1 MTTEADDKL
10 GCAQAIF
17 EAIAGKSISFF
28 PRADDNRAPGRLRTL
43 TDKEAIEAISAEVK
57 HLAPDEDT
65 LEDALKVARE
75 SLDEVTAQTNY
86 QDGKAT
92 RLLTIL
98 TFMSAFSGFAFN
110 RLADGYPLSIISW
123 VDKRSSFNSGL
134 VVVSYL
140 LFAAFALLAT
150 SGALVTF
157 HAIRARFR
165 YPRAAAKDR
174 PPASMLFWMGI
185 SRTQPNRWAKAFID
199 PADPKKVAPELRIEY
214 LRNYIVETYLVAAKV
229 ADKVRFLEPAQRI
242 QSWAIKALF
251 FWIIVTAFVFAFVQ
265 PVKKESNPVIRIET
279 PISSVCITGGNNV
292 STAANGQ
299 PCSPSP

>member
-1 MTTEADDKL
+1 MRTEAEDKL
-10 GCAQAIF
+10 GCAQAVF

-28 PRADDNRAPGRLRTL
+28 PRADDNRALGRLRTL

-57 HLAPDEDT
+57 HLAPDEDA
-65 LEDALKVARE
+65 LEDALKVAHE
-75 SLDEVTAQTNY
+75 SLDEVTAQTDY

-98 TFMSAFSGFAFN
+98 TFMSAFSGLAFN

-123 VDKRSSFNSGL
+123 ADKWSSFNSGL
-134 VVVSYL
+134 VGVSYL

-199 PADPKKVAPELRIEY
+199 QADPKNVAPELRIEY
-214 LRNYIVETYLVAAKV
+214 LRNYIVETYLIAAKV

-251 FWIIVTAFVFAFVQ
+251 FWIIVTASVFAFVQ

>member
-1 MTTEADDKL
+1 MRTEAEDKL
-10 GCAQAIF
+10 GCIQAVL
-17 EAIAGKSISFF
+17 EAIRGKSISFF
-28 PRADDNRAPGRLRTL
+28 PRADDNRAPGKLRTL
-43 TDKEAIEAISAEVK
+43 TDTEAIEAISAEVK
-57 HLAPDEDT
+57 HLAPNEDA
-65 LEDALKVARE
+65 LENALKVARE
-75 SLDEVTAQTNY
+75 SLDEVTAQTDY

-98 TFMSAFSGFAFN
+98 TFMSAFSGLAFN

-123 VDKRSSFNSGL
+123 ADKWSSFNSGL

-185 SRTQPNRWAKAFID
+185 SRTQPNRWAKAFVD
-199 PADPKKVAPELRIEY
+199 PADATKVAPELRTEY
-214 LRNYIVETYLVAAKV
+214 LRNYIVETYLIAAKV

-242 QSWAIKALF
+242 QSWAITALF
-251 FWIIVTAFVFAFVQ
+251 SWIIITAGVFAFVH

-299 PCSPSP
+299 PCSTSP

>member
-1 MTTEADDKL
+1 MTTESGDKL
-10 GCAQAIF
+10 GCIQAVL
-17 EAIAGKSISFF
+17 EAIRGKSISFF
-28 PRADDNRAPGRLRTL
+28 PRADANRAPGKLLTL
-43 TDKEAIEAISAEVK
+43 TDTEVIEAINGEIK
-57 HLAPDEDT
+57 QLAPDKDA
-65 LEDALKVARE
+65 LDAALKVARE
-75 SLDEVTAQTNY
+75 SLDEVTAQTDY

-98 TFMSAFSGFAFN
+98 TFMSAFSGLAFN

-123 VDKRSSFNSGL
+123 ADKWSAISSGL
-134 VVVSYL
+134 VVISYL

-157 HAIRARFR
+157 HAIGARFR
-165 YPRAAAKDR
+165 YPRAAATDR
-174 PPASMLFWMGI
+174 APASMLFWIGI
-185 SRTQPNRWAKAFID
+185 SRTQPNRWAKAFVD
-199 PADPKKVAPELRIEY
+199 PADATKVAPELRTEY
-214 LRNYIVETYLVAAKV
+214 LRNYIVETYLIAAKV

-242 QSWAIKALF
+242 QSWAIKALL
-251 FWIIVTAFVFAFVQ
+251 FWIIVTALIFVFVQ

-299 PCSPSP
+299 PCSASP

>member
-1 MTTEADDKL
+1 MTTEAEDKL
-10 GCAQAIF
+10 GCARAVF

-43 TDKEAIEAISAEVK
+43 TDKEAIEAIRAEVK
-57 HLAPDEDT
+57 HLAPDEGA

-75 SLDEVTAQTNY
+75 SLDEVTAQTDY

-98 TFMSAFSGFAFN
+98 TFMSAFSGLAFN

-123 VDKRSSFNSGL
+123 ADKWSSFNSGL

-199 PADPKKVAPELRIEY
+199 PADPKKVAAELRIEY
-214 LRNYIVETYLVAAKV
+214 LRNYIVEAYLIAAKV

-251 FWIIVTAFVFAFVQ
+251 FWIIVTASVFAFVP

>member
-1 MTTEADDKL
+1 MTTEAEDKL
-10 GCAQAIF
+10 GCAQAVF

-57 HLAPDEDT
+57 HLAPDEDA

-75 SLDEVTAQTNY
+75 SLDEVTAQTDY

-98 TFMSAFSGFAFN
+98 TFMSAFSGLAFN

-123 VDKRSSFNSGL
+123 ADIWSSFNSGL

-140 LFAAFALLAT
+140 LFAGFALLAT

-214 LRNYIVETYLVAAKV
+214 LRNYIVETYLIAAKV

-251 FWIIVTAFVFAFVQ
+251 FWIIVTASVFAFVQ

>member
-1 MTTEADDKL
+1 MTTEAEDKL
-10 GCAQAIF
+10 GCAQAVV

-43 TDKEAIEAISAEVK
+43 TDKEAIEAIRAEVK
-57 HLAPDEDT
+57 HLAPDEDA

-75 SLDEVTAQTNY
+75 SLDEVTAQTDY

-98 TFMSAFSGFAFN
+98 TFMSAFSGLAFN

-123 VDKRSSFNSGL
+123 AGIGSSFNSGL

-165 YPRAAAKDR
+165 YPRAAAKDS

-185 SRTQPNRWAKAFID
+185 SRTQPDRWAKAFID
-199 PADPKKVAPELRIEY
+199 PADTKNVAPELRIEY
-214 LRNYIVETYLVAAKV
+214 LRNYIVETYLIAAKV

-251 FWIIVTAFVFAFVQ
+251 FWIIVTASVFAFVQ
-265 PVKKESNPVIRIET
+265 PVKKESNPVIRLET
-279 PISSVCITGGNNV
+279 PISSVCVTGGKNV
-292 STAANGQ
+292 STASNGQ
-299 PCSPSP
+299 PCNPSP